1 MSILLVGLLVV
12 VWWVGV
18 WGLIETILGDL
29 INKNPLAVY
38 GSMVGFVTVIVWM
51 KPELLEYFV

>member
-1 MSILLVGLLVV
+1 MNILLVGILVV

-29 INKNPLAVY
+29 IKKNPLAVY
-38 GSMVGFVTVIVWM
+38 GSMVALVTVIVYM
-51 KPELLEYFV
+51 KPHLLEYFV